1 MAESK
6 TPAEFA
12 NMADVEQNP
21 ERWRVIIEKNI
32 EKEKAMR
39 TSKAASMYMH
49 CSSCKRQTKCDY
61 YQLQT
66 RSADEP
72 MTTFVTCLEC
82 DKRWKF

>member
-1 MAESK
+1 M
-6 TPAEFA
+6 TPKEFA
-12 NMADVEQNP
+12 DTNEVDQNP
-21 ERWRVIIEKNI
+21 ARWREIIDRTI
-32 EKEKAMR
+32 EREKALHTKK
-39 TSKAASMYMH
+39 TSSISMY
-49 CSSCKRQTKCDY
+49 CSSCKRKTKCDY